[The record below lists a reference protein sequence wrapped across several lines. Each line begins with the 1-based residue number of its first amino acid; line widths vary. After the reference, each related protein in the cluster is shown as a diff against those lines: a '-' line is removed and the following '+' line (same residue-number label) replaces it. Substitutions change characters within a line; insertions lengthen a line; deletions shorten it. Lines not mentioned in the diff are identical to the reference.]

1 MRLGQV
7 CDAALGTAPQLSL
20 PFFLFF
26 FFYAHILFYL
36 LRRQLSVRG

>member
-20 PFFLFF
+20 PFFLFLF
-26 FFYAHILFYL
+26 FTHTFCFIYCGAN
-36 LRRQLSVRG
+36 